1 MKLRTQTQT
10 TLKAK
15 LSSTLKSWLPIL
27 QSGMSDLEET
37 LNEFSKENP
46 YFDIKSNIAQ
56 DFSSQKS
63 SQNKRQKELLRGA
76 KGSSVEGDAIEQFCV
91 QEDSLEVVL
100 SEQIVPPLF
109 PTANSQ
115 EIAKKI
121 IENLNE
127 EGYFKGDCEKIAQTC
142 SELLNAT
149 ISATEVER
157 VRKRFAY
164 LDPPGI
170 AALDLIESFCFQLEN
185 LDVPSEVYSLVC
197 EILQDLEHHTKH
209 KDAKLYD
216 KAMKVIQS
224 FKNPP
229 ALDFFQKEAAIIP
242 DILVLEEKNNIQVQI
257 NEKYYPSIEIQTQSK
272 EDKAQLKE
280 EFIKTKIKEA
290 RDLVDALEM
299 RKATLYKIGLMLV
312 EYQYEFFK
320 GGEIKPMKL
329 KDLAEEFGHAPSTIS
344 RAISNKFLECSRG
357 IFPLKNFFATAID
370 EETANTTIKDFVA
383 DLVKNENKQKP
394 LSDNRIRKLIEEKFN
409 IKIVRR
415 TITKYRAQLNIASSS
430 ERKKLYKIAPA
441 SH

>member
-1 MKLRTQTQT
+1 MKLRTQAQVA
-10 TLKAK
+10 LKTK

-27 QSGMSDLEET
+27 QSGMNDLEET
-37 LNEFSKENP
+37 LGEFGKENP
-46 YFDIKSNIAQ
+46 YFNVKSNIAQ
-56 DFSSQKS
+56 DFSSQS
-63 SQNKRQKELLRGA
+63 SIQKKRQKEITRGA
-76 KGSSVEGDAIEQFCV
+76 KGSNLEGDAIEQFCI
-91 QEDSLEVVL
+91 QEESLEVVL
-100 SEQIVPPLF
+100 IGQIVPPLF
-109 PTANSQ
+109 PTASSQ
-115 EIAKKI
+115 EIAKAI

-127 EGYFKGDCEKIAQTC
+127 EGYFEGDCEQIAQTC
-142 SELLNAT
+142 SEILQNPT
-149 ISATEVER
+149 NATEVEKI
-157 VRKRFAY
+157 RKRFAY

-170 AALDLIESFCFQLEN
+170 AALNLIESFCFQLDN
-185 LDVPSEVYSLVC
+185 LDVPSEVYALC
-197 EILQDLEHHTKH
+197 QEILQDLANHTKH
-209 KDAKLYD
+209 KNAPLYE

-229 ALDFFQKEAAIIP
+229 ALDFSKEAAIIP

-257 NEKYYPSIEIQTQSK
+257 NEKYYPSIEIQTQPK
-272 EDKAQLKE
+272 EDKLISKD

-370 EETANTTIKDFVA
+370 EDTANTTIKDFVS
-383 DLVKNENKQKP
+383 DLIKNENKQKP
-394 LSDNRIRKLIEEKFN
+394 LSDNRILELIEEKFN
-409 IKIVRR
+409 IKMVRR

-430 ERKKLYKIAPA
+430 ERKKLYKISISP
-441 SH
+441 H

>member
-10 TLKAK
+10 TLKTK

-37 LNEFSKENP
+37 LSEFGKENP
-46 YFDIKSNIAQ
+46 YFNIKSNIAQ
-56 DFSSQKS
+56 DFSSQNSAQK
-63 SQNKRQKELLRGA
+63 KRQKEIQRGA
-76 KGSSVEGDAIEQFCV
+76 KGSSLEGDGIEQFCI
-91 QEDSLEVVL
+91 QEESLEVVL
-100 SEQIVPPLF
+100 SGQIVPPLF
-109 PTANSQ
+109 PTKSSQ
-115 EIAKKI
+115 EIAKMI

-127 EGYFKGDCEKIAQTC
+127 EGYFEGDCEQIAQTC
-142 SELLNAT
+142 SEILQT
-149 ISATEVER
+149 PIHATEVEKI
-157 VRKRFAY
+157 RKRFAY

-170 AALDLIESFCFQLEN
+170 AALDLIESFYFQLDN
-185 LDVPSEVYSLVC
+185 LDVSNEVYSLC
-197 EILQDLEHHTKH
+197 LEILQNLANHAKH
-209 KDAKLYD
+209 KNAPFYE
-216 KAMKVIQS
+216 KAMRVIQS

-257 NEKYYPSIEIQTQSK
+257 NEKYYPSIEIQTQPK
-272 EDKAQLKE
+272 DDKIKSKE

-299 RKATLYKIGLMLV
+299 RKATLYKIGLMIV

-370 EETANTTIKDFVA
+370 EETANTTIKDFVS
-383 DLVKNENKQKP
+383 DLIKNENKQKP
-394 LSDNRIRKLIEEKFN
+394 LSDNRILELIEEKFN
-409 IKIVRR
+409 IKMVRR

-430 ERKKLYKIAPA
+430 ERKKLYKISLS